1 MKIIC
6 NRNDLLTSITGVGR
20 AVSSKSPVP
29 AMEGILFEA
38 DDNSL
43 KLTAYDLE
51 LGIITYTEAEVFEP
65 GEIVIN
71 ARLLGEILRKS
82 EGETVQIETAPNLMV
97 KINCGAAKYSFM
109 GLPCTDFPEL
119 PVPDT
124 DSSFSIP
131 GQDIQELISKTI
143 YAVSVSDQKPVH
155 TGSKFIFEDGTLTVV
170 SVDGHRLAVARRHGL
185 EFGEERSFVIP
196 AKTLQ
201 EVSRLIGERE
211 ENIRVGTARRYAVFN
226 LVGYTVVTRLL
237 EGDFLDYKKSV
248 PVSFSTTAVVDTSE
262 LASAVERAS
271 LIISD
276 RFKSPIKMNFDD
288 GMISIS
294 CNTSTS
300 SVYDEISCS
309 LEGAPMDIGFNYRY
323 VLEALR
329 NSGTQKV
336 IMRLNQSTMPMI
348 IVPTEGDEFL
358 FLILPV
364 RLRNNE

>member
-1 MKIIC
+1 MKVIC
-6 NRNDLLTSITGVGR
+6 GRNELLTAITGVGR

-29 AMEGILFEA
+29 AMEGILFQCEE
-38 DDNSL
+38 NSL

-51 LGIITYTEAEVFEP
+51 LGIITYTPAEIYEP

-82 EGETVQIETAPNLMV
+82 EGDTVQIESDPGLMV
-97 KINCGAAKYSFM
+97 RINSGLTKYSFM
-109 GLPCTDFPEL
+109 GLPAADFPDL

-124 DSSFSIP
+124 DSTFSIAGP
-131 GQDIQELISKTI
+131 DIQELISKTI

-170 SVDGHRLAVARRHGL
+170 SVDGHRLAVARKHGL
-185 EFGEERSFVIP
+185 DYGEDRSFIIP

-201 EVSRLIGERE
+201 EVSRLIGDRE

-237 EGDFLDYKKSV
+237 EGDFLDYRKSV
-248 PVSFSTTAVVDTSE
+248 PVSYKTSAVVDTEE
-262 LASAVERAS
+262 LASSVERAS

-276 RFKSPIKMNFDD
+276 RFKSPIKMNFDE
-288 GMISIS
+288 GTLSIS

-309 LEGAPMDIGFNYRY
+309 LEGDPIDIGFNYRY
-323 VLEALR
+323 ILDALR
-329 NSGTQKV
+329 NAGTQKV
-336 IMRLNQSTMPMI
+336 LIRLNQPTMPMT
-348 IVPTEGDEFL
+348 IVPQEGDDFL
-358 FLILPV
+358 FLVLPV
-364 RLRNNE
+364 RLRTNE

>member
-1 MKIIC
+1 MKVIC
-6 NRNDLLTSITGVGR
+6 GRNELLTAITGVGR
-20 AVSSKSPVP
+20 AVSTKSPVP
-29 AMEGILFEA
+29 AMEGILFECEE
-38 DDNSL
+38 NSL

-51 LGIITYTEAEVFEP
+51 LGIMTYTPAEIYDP

-71 ARLLGEILRKS
+71 ARLLSEILRKS
-82 EGETVQIETAPNLMV
+82 DGDTVQIETEPNLMV
-97 KINCGAAKYSFM
+97 RINSGVTKYSFM
-109 GLPCTDFPEL
+109 GLPSSDFPDL

-124 DSSFSIP
+124 DSSFAIP

-170 SVDGHRLAVARRHGL
+170 SVDGHRLAVARKHGIDYS
-185 EFGEERSFVIP
+185 ENKSFIIP

-201 EVSRLIGERE
+201 EVSRLIGDRE
-211 ENIRVGTARRYAVFN
+211 ENVRVGTARRYAVFN

-248 PVSFSTTAVVDTSE
+248 PVSYSTSAVVDTSD
-262 LASAVERAS
+262 LAGSVERAS

-288 GMISIS
+288 GRLSIS

-300 SVYDEISCS
+300 SVYDEISCE
-309 LEGAPMDIGFNYRY
+309 LEGQPIDIGFNYRY
-323 VLEALR
+323 ILDALR
-329 NSGTQKV
+329 NSGVPKV
-336 IMRLNQSTMPMI
+336 MMRLNSPTMPMT
-348 IVPTEGDEFL
+348 IVPTEGDDFL
-358 FLILPV
+358 FLVLPV
-364 RLRNNE
+364 RLRTNE